1 MVDLLPGF
9 RYFAAGFPFF
19 VMPTVPLKELQ
30 VLFDQIQNLTVSET
44 GARQLEELV
53 NSAIKLL
60 ESMEEKG
67 DDMFRIRAK
76 ASKRGLEA
84 DVLSYLKKYW
94 QTGDKVSR
102 TGRFIQARSQATHL
116 LQQVIH
122 SARK

>member
-1 MVDLLPGF
+1 MS
-9 RYFAAGFPFF
+9 
-19 VMPTVPLKELQ
+19 TIPLKELQ
-30 VLFDQIQNLTVSET
+30 VLFDQMQNLTVSET

-53 NSAIKLL
+53 NAAIKLL
-60 ESMEEKG
+60 ESMEENG
-67 DDMFRIRAK
+67 DDMFRIRTK
-76 ASKRGLEA
+76 ASKRGLES